1 MTTAEHEPGRPD
13 RLVLA
18 DESGRRVRVGLALDG
33 THNAVVEV
41 EEPDPLDA
49 AGFDHRWRPVLTLGM
64 DALGVVAEHAQILCV
79 ATKITERL
87 VHAASL
93 ARRERAPVPSD
104 IRPHV
109 PHEDDRTADHRVH
122 LMRDKGGVAWCG
134 ARTGAG
140 PILTGTRDAV
150 EADCGACREELH
162 RAVDTRLAQVA
173 ADSLDGRERAQARHD
188 AAGNDL
194 AVPPGGDVD
203 DGPVLG
209 HFADPADRARVEA
222 LAADAATFAAAAREA
237 QHDAQPPVQVPRGW
251 DRIKGGGEL
260 IEMTDDVI
268 EAASH
273 LGHSWWTCRYCG
285 HGDVVIGRRAADEGR
300 DCLDHEAH
308 CEHNPDRVPGS
319 LIDQEPRRG

>member
-1 MTTAEHEPGRPD
+1 MSERPTTAEHEPGRPD
-13 RLVLA
+13 RLVLT

-33 THNAVVEV
+33 SHLAVVEV

-93 ARRERAPVPSD
+93 ARRERAPVASD
-104 IRPHV
+104 VRPHV

-188 AAGNDL
+188 AAGDDL
-194 AVPPGGDVD
+194 AVPPGDV
-203 DGPVLG
+203 G
-209 HFADPADRARVEA
+209 ADLRSDEDVSAA
-222 LAADAATFAAAAREA
+222 LARTLLP
-237 QHDAQPPVQVPRGW
+237 QPPVQAPRGW
-251 DRIKGGGEL
+251 DRIEGGE
-260 IEMTDDVI
+260 EATVDGECGPPDGVHCRHWKYTPDACCHCGSTEDVEDDRCSGEAQPRLR
-268 EAASH
+268 EAA
-273 LGHSWWTCRYCG
+273 
-285 HGDVVIGRRAADEGR
+285 
-300 DCLDHEAH
+300 
-308 CEHNPDRVPGS
+308 DRG
-319 LIDQEPRRG
+319 